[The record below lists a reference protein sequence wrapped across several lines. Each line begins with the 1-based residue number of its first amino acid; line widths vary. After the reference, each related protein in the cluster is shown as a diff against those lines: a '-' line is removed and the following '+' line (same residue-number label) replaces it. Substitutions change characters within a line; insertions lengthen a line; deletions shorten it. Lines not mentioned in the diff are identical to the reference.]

1 VTLNVVISDPTFFKK
16 HDDHH
21 HQPKGEWKKKLVWKD
36 EWVKDHKTVKQV
48 STANAFTR
56 GAMLFGLMHDLI
68 SETRAR
74 RGEFLVI
81 ARLEII
87 NFQSRI
93 LNVLSARVSFI
104 IQLFINR

>member
-1 VTLNVVISDPTFFKK
+1 
-16 HDDHH
+16 
-21 HQPKGEWKKKLVWKD
+21 
-36 EWVKDHKTVKQV
+36 
-48 STANAFTR
+48 
-56 GAMLFGLMHDLI
+56 MLFGLMHDLI
-68 SETRAR
+68 SETCAR

-81 ARLEII
+81 VRLEII